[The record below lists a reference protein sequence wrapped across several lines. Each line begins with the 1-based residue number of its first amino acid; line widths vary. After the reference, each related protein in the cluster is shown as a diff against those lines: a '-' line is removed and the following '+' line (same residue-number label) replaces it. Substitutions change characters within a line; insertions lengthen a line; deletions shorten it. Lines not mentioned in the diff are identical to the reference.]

1 MRRSR
6 TPEAAQHRTGGVS
19 GFVKGIVISLILT
32 LGWVAAHIALFHVRR
47 PEKMFHTLLILF
59 SLTVPLY
66 PVIYFS
72 SPPDLHFLPGGMSRT
87 PVPLGIVSGL
97 ILHLLLFFTYVE
109 FFYYIARAVTLRL
122 LVEMRMSGGRGVSL
136 EEIQREYNV
145 QTMVIARLDAMMQNG
160 FVRRSGA
167 CFVTTPRGRRYAR
180 ISMFFRRLI
189 NIDSNH

>member
-1 MRRSR
+1 MPRSR
-6 TPEAAQHRTGGVS
+6 RPEAAQYRPGGVS

-32 LGWVAAHIALFHVRR
+32 LGWVVAHIALFHVRR
-47 PEKMFHTLLILF
+47 PEKMFNTLLILF
-59 SLTVPLY
+59 SFTIPLY

-72 SPPDLHFLPGGMSRT
+72 SPPDLYFLPGGMSRT

-109 FFYYIARAVTLRL
+109 FFYYIARAITLRL
-122 LVEMRMSGGRGVSL
+122 LVEMLMPGGRGVSL
-136 EEIQREYNV
+136 EVIQREYNV
-145 QTMVIARLDAMMQNG
+145 QTMVIARLDAMVQNG

-167 CFVTTPRGRRYAR
+167 RFVTTPRGARYAR

-189 NIDSNH
+189 NLDP